1 MFELGFPFQELQTL
15 PLLAKARRCKS
26 MFSSDQVDNIRTFMQ
41 EVNQEFENIRL
52 EYAKQGEHA

>member
-1 MFELGFPFQELQTL
+1 VQELQTL

-26 MFSSDQVDNIRTFMQ
+26 VYSSDQLEKIAEFRE
-41 EVNQEFENIRL
+41 EVEQVFEDIRL